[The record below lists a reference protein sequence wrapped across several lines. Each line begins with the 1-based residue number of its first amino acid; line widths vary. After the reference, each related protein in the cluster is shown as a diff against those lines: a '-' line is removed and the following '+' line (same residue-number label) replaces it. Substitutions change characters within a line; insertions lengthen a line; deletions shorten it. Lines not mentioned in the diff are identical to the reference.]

1 MSSGPHEQKGR
12 LSPLRWLSILA
23 GLALIAVAF
32 VAATQVENSRRGLIA
47 EVILYLG
54 GAVGL
59 VLLFYGLFARS
70 RASTT
75 VQRQPLEARTHKPRV
90 PTANDLV
97 LGTSGIVLAIVLL
110 SGLAISAGTLW
121 LVLGFVLLLPMI
133 AGSLY
138 LSLRFL
144 RAPNRDWRVDL
155 RPFRGAASQKKNS
168 DHDQSDRP
176 DHVPG
181 NKPQVVGEKKESD
194 DNQDQTEGH

>member
-1 MSSGPHEQKGR
+1 MSSGPHEPKGR
-12 LSPLRWLSILA
+12 LSPLRWLSILV
-23 GLALIAVAF
+23 GIALIAVAF
-32 VAATQVENSRRGLIA
+32 LAATQVENSRRGLIA

-70 RASTT
+70 RTT
-75 VQRQPLEARTHKPRV
+75 TAQKHPLEPRAREPKV
-90 PTANDLV
+90 PTANDLL
-97 LGTSGIVLAIVLL
+97 LGTAGIVLAIVLL
-110 SGLAISAGTLW
+110 GGLAISAGSLW

-133 AGSLY
+133 AGSFY

-144 RAPNRDWRVDL
+144 RAPNRDWRFDL
-155 RPFRGAASQKKNS
+155 RPFRGATSQKKNP

-181 NKPQVVGEKKESD
+181 DKPQVVGEKKDSD